1 MRALLQLAR
10 TDCTPKLAQ
19 QQIICRRTVSRKGNG
34 TVARQAR
41 APSQVKPALVFCAQ
55 RPECACCLTHATS
68 GSRQNKLETMRAAAG
83 ITSQLGQPRKP
94 CSMSARRLAFISAV
108 VAPSHARASLLHA
121 PCEHRVDVPAR
132 RCSHASAPQPME
144 SSPS

>member
-19 QQIICRRTVSRKGNG
+19 QQIICSEQKRKRHSCSPS
-34 TVARQAR
+34 TSTKSSQAGPR
-41 APSQVKPALVFCAQ
+41 FLCAT
-55 RPECACCLTHATS
+55 PGMCVCLKQATS
-68 GSRQNKLETMRAAAG
+68 GSRQDKLETMRAAAG
-83 ITSQLGQPRKP
+83 ITSQLGQHRNP

-132 RCSHASAPQPME
+132 RCARASAPQPME
-144 SSPS
+144 SPPS